1 VREVVHTTCTW
12 EITRLGSAVHVDF
25 IPLHLFGTM
34 LVWNERETVHL
45 VLALL
50 LVRASARDFNFQW
63 VTGLHSVK

>member
-1 VREVVHTTCTW
+1 VRLCTL
-12 EITRLGSAVHVDF
+12 RALGRLRVLGSAVHVDF